1 MSEPTPAGASSA
13 ASAESSALAATSD
26 PDPRRWWA
34 LAVIALAQLMAVLDA
49 TIVTIALPEAGKDL
63 AMTESQ
69 LAWVVAS
76 YSLALGA
83 LLLLG
88 GRVGDFMGRKRIFL
102 VGLAGFAAV
111 SGLGALSTDASMLI
125 AARVGQGVFAALLTP
140 AALALLTVTFTD
152 PGERAKAFAVY
163 GSIAGGGMAVGLIL
177 GGLLTQ
183 YVSWRWTLGVNV
195 PISLVA
201 LFLGVK
207 YLTESRAEGG
217 RRYDIPGVILSAVG
231 LGVLV
236 YGFTI
241 AGEVAGGWTS
251 PRALSLLMGGF
262 ALLAIFV
269 FWETLT
275 SHPLLPMRVFMDR
288 NRGGSY
294 VALILTAI
302 GLSALFFF
310 LTFYFQGAMGLS
322 PVATGL
328 AFIPFAVA
336 IVASST
342 LTASLLPKTGPRP
355 LVVGGALIA
364 SCGMFMLSR
373 LTANTT
379 MIYIVI
385 AELLVGI
392 GVALAVV
399 PMSSTALIGVD
410 DRDAGVASALV
421 NAVQQIGAAM
431 GITLLTAAAAS
442 ATAYHLAEFPD
453 DLTNA
458 QIAGFTRAFLIGAVI
473 LIVVAAVAFGM
484 ISAQKP
490 GTPAEESN

>member
-1 MSEPTPAGASSA
+1 
-13 ASAESSALAATSD
+13 
-26 PDPRRWWA
+26 
-34 LAVIALAQLMAVLDA
+34 
-49 TIVTIALPEAGKDL
+49 
-63 AMTESQ
+63 MTESQ

-207 YLTESRAEGG
+207 YLTESRAEGDAGTTFQASSCPRSGSASWCTGSPSPAKWRAAG
-217 RRYDIPGVILSAVG
+217 RRRGRCRCSWADSRCWPSSSSGRRSPAIRCCRCGSSW
-231 LGVLV
+231 
-236 YGFTI
+236 I
-241 AGEVAGGWTS
+241 AIAAAPTWRSSSPRSGSRHCSSSSPSTSRRDGAVAGCHWIG
-251 PRALSLLMGGF
+251 L
-262 ALLAIFV
+262 
-269 FWETLT
+269 
-275 SHPLLPMRVFMDR
+275 HPVRR
-288 NRGGSY
+288 RHRG
-294 VALILTAI
+294 LIHADGLTA
-302 GLSALFFF
+302 
-310 LTFYFQGAMGLS
+310 T
-322 PVATGL
+322 
-328 AFIPFAVA
+328 
-336 IVASST
+336 
-342 LTASLLPKTGPRP
+342 KTGPRP

-385 AELLVGI
+385 AENFW
-392 GVALAVV
+392 
-399 PMSSTALIGVD
+399 S
-410 DRDAGVASALV
+410 AS
-421 NAVQQIGAAM
+421 GW
-431 GITLLTAAAAS
+431 
-442 ATAYHLAEFPD
+442 P
-453 DLTNA
+453 
-458 QIAGFTRAFLIGAVI
+458 
-473 LIVVAAVAFGM
+473 
-484 ISAQKP
+484 
-490 GTPAEESN
+490 